1 MKVLAFNTSPRKDGN
16 TSNIVRAM
24 LEGAKAEGAEVT
36 EVRVHDINMKGCM
49 GCLSCR
55 TKAGHC
61 AQKDELTPYLDAIHE
76 SDAVIFGTPI
86 YMYRVSGQM
95 KLLVD
100 RMYSL
105 YETKLEGRGYNSTVA
120 PGKSYALV
128 VSQGAADP
136 DQYFRSVRWLAAM
149 TGTGLGMKEMG
160 RIVHTGSS
168 DGPAK
173 ENAALLE
180 EARQVGRK
188 LAGAKS

>member
-24 LEGAKAEGAEVT
+24 LAGAKAAGAEVT
-36 EVRVHDINMKGCM
+36 EVRIHDIQMKGCM

-55 TKAGHC
+55 TKPGHC

-76 SDAVIFGTPI
+76 ADAVIFGTPI
-86 YMYRVSGQM
+86 YMFRVSGQM

-105 YETKLEGRGYNSTVA
+105 YESKPEGRGYNSMVA

-136 DQYFRSVRWLAAM
+136 AQYDRSIRWLAGM
-149 TGTGLGMKEMG
+149 TGSGLGMTEVG
-160 RIVHTGSS
+160 RIVHTGSH

-173 ENAALLE
+173 ENADLLE
-180 EARQVGRK
+180 QARRLGRK
-188 LAGAKS
+188 LAGAA